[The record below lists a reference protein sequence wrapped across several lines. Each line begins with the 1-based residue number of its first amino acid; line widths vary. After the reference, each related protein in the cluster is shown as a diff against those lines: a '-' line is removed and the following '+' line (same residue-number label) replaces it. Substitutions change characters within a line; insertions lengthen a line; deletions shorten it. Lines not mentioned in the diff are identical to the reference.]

1 MLLTQAACGKPA
13 TDGETVQIDA
23 ARSAFVSGEYLLAED
38 LYQRYLETQAHG
50 KFRAE
55 AWERLADI
63 SQYARNAPVKTATL
77 LDAAL
82 LEFGQDPNLGPTLRL
97 RAARIR
103 LSLRQYDKAAAQY
116 RFLLDDKAA
125 SPDFFCAVS
134 QEFADALLKAHDPQ
148 TALEVLRRCRDSL
161 PDGEQQAQCTLS
173 LALLLVRLQRQ
184 AEAEPMLSHLY
195 AATTIDATSRAR
207 AGFALASLLEARHDM
222 AAAKALYE
230 KLRETYPN
238 HLVIERKLR
247 YLQ

>member
-1 MLLTQAACGKPA
+1 MLVTQAACGKTPA
-13 TDGETVQIDA
+13 DGEAVQIDT

-38 LYQRYLETQAHG
+38 LYQRYLESYAHG
-50 KFRAE
+50 KFRTE

-63 SQYARNAPVKTATL
+63 SQYARNAPAKTATL

-82 LEFGQDPNLGPTLRL
+82 LEFGQDATLRQALRL
-97 RAARIR
+97 RVARIR

-116 RFLLDDKAA
+116 RFLLDDKTA
-125 SPDFFCAVS
+125 SADFFCAVS
-134 QEFADALLKAHDPQ
+134 QEFAEGLLKAHDPQ
-148 TALEVLRRCRDSL
+148 AALDVLRHCQGSL
-161 PDGEQQAQCTLS
+161 PDGEQQARCTLS

-184 AEAEPMLSHLY
+184 AEAEPILSALY
-195 AATTIDATSRAR
+195 AATAIDATSRAR
-207 AGFALASLLEARHDM
+207 AGFALASLLETRHET